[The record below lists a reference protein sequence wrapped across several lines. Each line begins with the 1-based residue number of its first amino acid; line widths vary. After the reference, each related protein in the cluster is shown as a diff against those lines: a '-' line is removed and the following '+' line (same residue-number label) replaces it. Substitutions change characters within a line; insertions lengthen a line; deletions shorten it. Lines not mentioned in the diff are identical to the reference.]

1 MKHMRSIIRSTLLL
15 GLLLCTA
22 ARLAAQAPPGA
33 PVPAVT
39 TLASGQTGRIGF
51 ETVTLTSTQFLM
63 GVKDGPST
71 VIWGEL
77 RLPSEGAGRLP
88 AVILVHGSGG
98 VEAREVRWAEELNRL
113 GVATFVL
120 DSFTGRG
127 HTRPFDASKLPGAL
141 TMIVDAYRA
150 LALLAT
156 HPRIDPGPI
165 ALMGFSRGGGVAL
178 YASLKRF
185 QRLHGPAGLE
195 FAAYLPFYPGCT
207 TTYIDDEQVS
217 ERPIRLFHGGSDD
230 WLPLAPCQAYVDR
243 LRRAGKD
250 VQLTVYPG
258 ARHAFDRPDL
268 PPVRSLP
275 KALSWTRCAFIERPE
290 GQIVSHDAG
299 RPFDR
304 HDPCFA
310 AGVTIGYDP
319 HAHSEAMHAVHA
331 FLMATL
337 KLGQ

>member
-1 MKHMRSIIRSTLLL
+1 MKHMRGLMQSTLLL
-15 GLLLCTA
+15 GILLCTA
-22 ARLAAQAPPGA
+22 ARLAAQAPTSV
-33 PVPAVT
+33 PVTAVT
-39 TLASGQTGRIGF
+39 TLASGHTGRIGF
-51 ETVTLTSTQFLM
+51 ETVTLTRTQFLM
-63 GVKDGPST
+63 GVKEGPST

-77 RLPSEGAGRLP
+77 RLPSVGVGRLP

-98 VEAREVRWAEELNRL
+98 VGAREVRWAEELDRL

-127 HTRPFDASKLPGAL
+127 HTRPFDPSKLPSSL

-156 HPRIDPGPI
+156 HPRIDPGRI

-185 QRLHGPAGLE
+185 QRLHGPAGIE

-207 TTYIDDEQVS
+207 TTYIDDEQVGD
-217 ERPIRLFHGGSDD
+217 RPMRLFHGGSDD
-230 WLPLAPCQAYVDR
+230 WLPLAPCQEYVDR

-250 VQLTVYPG
+250 VQLTEYPG
-258 ARHAFDRPDL
+258 ARHAFDEPDL

-275 KALSWTRCAFIERPE
+275 KTPSFTRCAFIERPE
-290 GQIVSHDAG
+290 GQIVSRDTG

-304 HDPCFA
+304 NDPCFS
-310 AGVTIGYDP
+310 AGVTMGYDP
-319 HAHSEAMHAVHA
+319 HAHSEAIRAVHA
-331 FLMATL
+331 FLMATF